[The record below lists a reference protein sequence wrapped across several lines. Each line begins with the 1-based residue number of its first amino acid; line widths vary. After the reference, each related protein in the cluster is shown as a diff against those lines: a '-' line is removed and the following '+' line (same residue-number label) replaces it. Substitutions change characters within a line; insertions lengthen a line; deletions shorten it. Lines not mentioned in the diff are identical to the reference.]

1 MLGTALSMFLS
12 MEASKIV
19 NAAIIGMD
27 FETIVVNS
35 KVYII
40 QPPTIWK
47 ISGAAYYLEPFGECS
62 NLAEGLNSLK
72 EIKSA
77 ATALSWFIQG
87 DEALTD
93 ELCHGTLEEIAEGLE
108 VAFSLIGVGNFI
120 KLSGLA
126 KNVATLTAKQKS

>member
-1 MLGTALSMFLS
+1 
-12 MEASKIV
+12 ME
-19 NAAIIGMD
+19 D
-27 FETIVVNS
+27 FRGGVLFRAVWG
-35 KVYII
+35 VF
-40 QPPTIWK
+40 QP
-47 ISGAAYYLEPFGECS
+47 
-62 NLAEGLNSLK
+62 AEGLNSLK